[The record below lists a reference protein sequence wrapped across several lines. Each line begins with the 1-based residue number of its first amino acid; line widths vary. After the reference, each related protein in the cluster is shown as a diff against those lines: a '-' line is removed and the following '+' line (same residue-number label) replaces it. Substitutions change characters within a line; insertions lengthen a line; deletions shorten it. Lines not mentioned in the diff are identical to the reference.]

1 MKKWPALMLDCETL
15 STRPNALILQL
26 AALPFDP
33 DAPHGEPCHGTA
45 AYDVYLDW
53 TQCEI
58 EAKACDADIGTVR
71 WWLETPSDEARF
83 RLTHGVPRL
92 DAMKAADELVCFI
105 NENLMKGADVWS
117 YGATADIVW
126 VRHFLRIAGYPDPWS
141 YRSERC
147 LRTVRALYPGL
158 PARRPETPHDA
169 LSDAVAQARWLRDVC
184 APRTLAPSTNIV
196 IDSDPVQ
203 RDPYVLALG
212 GDS

>member
-1 MKKWPALMLDCETL
+1 MKRWPALMLDCETL

-33 DAPHGEPCHGTA
+33 DAPLSEPCHGTA
-45 AYDVYLDW
+45 AFDVYLDW
-53 TQCEI
+53 TVCEI
-58 EAKACDADIGTVR
+58 EAEACHTDLKTMQ
-71 WWLETPSDEARF
+71 WWLGQNEVART
-83 RLTHGVPRL
+83 RLTRGSPRL
-92 DAMKAADELVCFI
+92 DAMKAADELICFMS
-105 NENLMKGADVWS
+105 ENLLKGATVWS

-147 LRTVRALYPGL
+147 LRTVGALYPGL

-169 LSDAVAQARWLRDVC
+169 LSDAVAQARWLRDVR
-184 APRTLAPSTNIV
+184 APRTLGPGKF
-196 IDSDPVQ
+196 
-203 RDPYVLALG
+203 VLALG